1 VEITMLALLAS
12 AALLLAAPAP
22 LGVGVFDVSAA
33 GGEGAS
39 LGELPAALRQM
50 GYEVG
55 VITDL
60 MPLTLLQYDVIYL
73 SDMHAPGRV
82 HEGWR
87 QTLASYVADGGGVIQ
102 TWHHH
107 VLSEVGIGIQRVYG
121 DRGMKVVAPD
131 HPAVR
136 GVPATFQAR
145 YEDHIYEQVGQ
156 RGEVLI
162 TNDAGRPVVVAGTSG
177 HGKVVSCGLALALA
191 GGKRGAA
198 PTGAEVPLLQAAL
211 EWLRPT
217 MSRAERLTAALQTP
231 QLEVSPGER
240 LVAAGRSAV
249 FEVLVG
255 AAGAGEVTVEAPGA
269 AVTVV
274 ASEPP
279 LRRYRVT
286 VPTAADSPTE
296 QLYGVVATVGGQPLP
311 GPRGGQGG
319 PRGAADGRGPR
330 GLAACCA
337 GQASVHRLSR
347 AEAARDQ
354 PGRAPHRRRHGGL
367 VRLAGPARRAR
378 SPGARRRLAG
388 RVGQARPRQ
397 RGAALPIRQQ
407 RRGGRAVEPGVAGRV
422 TGRGPAAVR
431 SRRAAAR
438 LVLPVATGQ
447 SGSHRRAD
455 WELASRYDI
464 DGLQY
469 DFIRYP
475 NAAGCFCKVCRE
487 RFERETGAAVATWPA
502 DVVDGPRHDAW
513 VEFRCARISDL
524 VKYVST
530 GVRQRNPKLKLS
542 AAVFPDWPACRESIG
557 QDWVRWCR
565 EGWLDEVFPM
575 NYTLD
580 PAVFA
585 ARSVVHRDAVPA
597 GFRVIQGIGS
607 DSGAGS
613 MQGADELAV
622 QIALARQT
630 GSPGWC
636 LFAWHPSHTT
646 QLVEPLL
653 PW

>member
-1 VEITMLALLAS
+1 MLALLAS

-296 QLYGVVATVGGQPLP
+296 QLYGVVATVGGQPLRARVAVKVVHGAP
-311 GPRGGQGG
+311 PTDEVRAVWLHVARDKHPSIVYPELKRLGINLAVLRIAGGTAAWYGSQVQPDVLDPLAPDGDWLAESVKHAHANGVRSYPYVNNVVVEGRSSPESLAALRAAGRLQSGP
-319 PRGAADGRGPR
+319 DGRP
-330 GLAACCA
+330 LDWFCPSQQANLEAIAA
-337 GQASVHRLSR
+337 
-347 AEAARDQ
+347 
-354 PGRAPHRRRHGGL
+354 PM
-367 VRLAGPARRAR
+367 
-378 SPGARRRLAG
+378 
-388 RVGQARPRQ
+388 
-397 RGAALPIRQQ
+397 
-407 RRGGRAVEPGVAGRV
+407 
-422 TGRGPAAVR
+422 
-431 SRRAAAR
+431 
-438 LVLPVATGQ
+438 
-447 SGSHRRAD
+447 